1 MSPTRPRAPGRPDR
15 APSRAPR
22 TPGAPSGDRDVAGRY
37 DLHAHLG
44 TGGMGTVW
52 RATDRR
58 TGEEVALKL
67 LRGGH
72 HDPGSAALLRFVREQ
87 SVRIDHPHVLSPT
100 GWVAEDDRVALA
112 TRLVRGGTVE
122 DLLLEHGP
130 LPTTYAAALL
140 HQLLDALGAVHAAGV
155 VHRDVKPANL
165 LLDPTGPGRP
175 RLLLADFG
183 VAVVSGDPR
192 LTRAPG
198 PVGTDGYLAP
208 ELGAGGPPTP
218 AQDLYAV
225 GVVGT
230 QLLTAA
236 GPDAPLPPG
245 PLAPLLASLRDPD
258 PSRRPAD
265 AAAAL
270 AALRTLDLPPGPPW
284 SRDRPTPDVRDRMRP
299 ARPAAPHPGLAALAL
314 PVALLLL
321 ALALLITALLLT

>member
-1 MSPTRPRAPGRPDR
+1 MQPTRPRLALRSPTR
-15 APSRAPR
+15 AQTRS
-22 TPGAPSGDRDVAGRY
+22 PSGERCVAGRY

-44 TGGMGTVW
+44 TGGMGSVW

-87 SVRIDHPHVLSPT
+87 SVRIDHPHVLAPT
-100 GWVAEDDRVALA
+100 GWVADDDRVALA

-122 DLLLEHGP
+122 DLVLEHGP

-140 HQLLDALGAVHAAGV
+140 DQLLDALRAVHAAGV

-165 LLDPTGPGRP
+165 LLDPTGQGRP

-183 VAVVSGDPR
+183 VAIAAGDPR
-192 LTRAPG
+192 LTRVPG

-208 ELGAGGPPTP
+208 ELTGGGPATP

-230 QLLTAA
+230 QLLTGAA
-236 GPDAPLPPG
+236 PGAPVPSG
-245 PLAPLLASLRDPD
+245 PLAPLLTALRDPD
-258 PSRRPAD
+258 PTRRPTD
-265 AAAAL
+265 AATAL
-270 AALRTLDLPPGPPW
+270 ASLRALDLPPGPPW
-284 SRDRPTPDVRDRMRP
+284 SRDHPAPDVRDRM
-299 ARPAAPHPGLAALAL
+299 AAAPAPGARAAPLAL
-314 PVALLLL
+314 PALLLLL
-321 ALALLITALLLT
+321 ALALLVTALLLA